1 MKVGDVDNESKKAG
15 AMGSLPGTQMEGPKE
30 EPRTLSLAGWNVAV
44 MLGSAGKKGD
54 HGQKLRPT
62 RPSHHEDGL
71 EIQGHP
77 CDGGPWISG
86 GTGDELLRL
95 AESVGVEKGTF

>member
-30 EPRTLSLAGWNVAV
+30 EPRTLSLAGWNIAV
-44 MLGSAGKKGD
+44 MLGSAGKRSD

-77 CDGGPWISG
+77 CDGDP
-86 GTGDELLRL
+86 
-95 AESVGVEKGTF
+95 